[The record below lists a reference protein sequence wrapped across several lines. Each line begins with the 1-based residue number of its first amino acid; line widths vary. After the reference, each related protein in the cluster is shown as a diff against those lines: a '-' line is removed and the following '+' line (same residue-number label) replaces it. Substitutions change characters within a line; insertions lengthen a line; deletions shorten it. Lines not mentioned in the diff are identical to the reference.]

1 MNVKELLCEWIS
13 YYIKKDID
21 QNDNADTNTDD
32 KQSEKVSE

>member
-13 YYIKKDID
+13 YYIKKELD
-21 QNDNADTNTDD
+21 QNDNSDTNTDD